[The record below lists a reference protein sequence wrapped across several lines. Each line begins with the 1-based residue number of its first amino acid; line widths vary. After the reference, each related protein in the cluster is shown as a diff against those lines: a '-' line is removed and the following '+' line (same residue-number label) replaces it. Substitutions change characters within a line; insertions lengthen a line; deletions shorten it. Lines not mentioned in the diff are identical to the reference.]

1 MYTNDLYGIIA
12 SNQLHFCYFNKVY
25 EYKWIGFD
33 DESGFD
39 IESRL
44 IPGLFGWNEE
54 IYS

>member
-1 MYTNDLYGIIA
+1 MYTYDLYGIIA

-33 DESGFD
+33 DELGFD

-44 IPGLFGWNEE
+44 IPGIFGWNEE